1 MSAGTWSVAEAKARF
16 SELIQEAQSR
26 GPQRITRN
34 GRPAAVLVSAE
45 EWERRTK
52 RVGNLAEFFANS
64 PLGRSGLKV
73 KRLKDRPRDINL

>member
-1 MSAGTWSVAEAKARF
+1 MSAGTWSVAEEKARF

-64 PLGRSGLKV
+64 PLRRSGLKV